1 MLPPLDAGMALMPEL
16 RDADLDNAEWDPV
29 PDAFRR
35 IQRGNAHEF
44 PYGFAYIRS
53 SVFHYRLSVRLGKA
67 SQSSNGRGRAV
78 RTIRAN
84 VVKDWGGY
92 AGAVYQRI

>member
-35 IQRGNAHEF
+35 IQRG
-44 PYGFAYIRS
+44 
-53 SVFHYRLSVRLGKA
+53 K
-67 SQSSNGRGRAV
+67 
-78 RTIRAN
+78 RT
-84 VVKDWGGY
+84 
-92 AGAVYQRI
+92 

>member
-1 MLPPLDAGMALMPEL
+1 MQILTMLSGI
-16 RDADLDNAEWDPV
+16 PV
-29 PDAFRR
+29 PDAVRR

-44 PYGFAYIRS
+44 PYGFAYIRC
-53 SVFHYRLSVRLGKA
+53 SVYHYRLSVRLGKA

-78 RTIRAN
+78 RTVRAN

-92 AGAVYQRI
+92 AGECISEYRQQGYEQVR